1 MIFTFKDLLLI
12 SQSIFTTMRSMFS
25 FYTATLVGFCALSIF
40 LFRLFKKYVWDAILN
55 A

>member
-1 MIFTFKDLLLI
+1 MISLNDLAAI
-12 SQSIFTTMRSMFS
+12 ATAIFSTMDNMFS
-25 FYTATLVGFCALSIF
+25 FYTGTLVGFCALSIY